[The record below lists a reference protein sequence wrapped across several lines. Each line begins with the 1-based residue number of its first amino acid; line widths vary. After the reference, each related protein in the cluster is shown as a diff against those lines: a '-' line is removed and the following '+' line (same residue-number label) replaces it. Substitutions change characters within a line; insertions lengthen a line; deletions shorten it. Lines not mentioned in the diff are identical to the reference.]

1 MVSSGTADLQ
11 VTVHVALFPLEVLAV
26 IIAVPAFTAVTL
38 PLLLTLAILA
48 LLDVQVTDWLALEG
62 YTVAVRYLLCPSVS
76 VTDDGDTDTL
86 VGFGSDTTT
95 RSIA

>member
-1 MVSSGTADLQ
+1 M
-11 VTVHVALFPLEVLAV
+11 TVHVALFPLEVLAV

-38 PLLLTLAILA
+38 PLLLMLAILA
-48 LLDVQVTDWLALEG
+48 LLDVQVTDWFAFEG
-62 YTVAVRYLLCPSVS
+62 YTVAVRYLLPPSVR

-86 VGFGSDTTT
+86 VGFGSDNTT